1 MRISRMPKEVKS
13 MRLLL
18 AEDEQALSKALTAIL
33 ERNNYS
39 VDAVFDGQAALEYLE
54 SDNYDGVILDIMMPK
69 KDGITVLRELRSRGN
84 RVPVLLLTAKSE
96 IDDKVLGLD
105 AGANDYLTKPFHS
118 RELLAHIRAM
128 TRTQTVQPDAQF
140 QLGNI
145 TLNRATFVL
154 SSPTGSFRL
163 SNKEFQMMELLMA
176 NPRSLISSER
186 FLEKIWGYDSETEIN
201 VVWVISPICGKSSPL
216 FTPMSK
222 SRPYATPDILWRKC
236 HDWKAA
242 CKADLCRY
250 GLLTFGACGDFRHC
264 WNPEL
269 SKDCRRCGQHSLP
282 APIQRRY
289 VPGLPLPRR
298 KASHGKSQFFP
309 GASL

>member
-1 MRISRMPKEVKS
+1 

-39 VDAVFDGQAALEYLE
+39 VDAVFDGQTALEYLE

-118 RELLAHIRAM
+118 RELLARIRAM

-201 VVWVISPICGKSSPL
+201 VVWVYISYL
-216 FTPMSK
+216 
-222 SRPYATPDILWRKC
+222 RKKLTAL
-236 HDWKAA
+236 HANVQIKAMRNA
-242 CKADLCRY
+242 GYTLEEM
-250 GLLTFGACGDFRHC
+250 
-264 WNPEL
+264 P
-269 SKDCRRCGQHSLP
+269 
-282 APIQRRY
+282 
-289 VPGLPLPRR
+289 
-298 KASHGKSQFFP
+298 
-309 GASL
+309 